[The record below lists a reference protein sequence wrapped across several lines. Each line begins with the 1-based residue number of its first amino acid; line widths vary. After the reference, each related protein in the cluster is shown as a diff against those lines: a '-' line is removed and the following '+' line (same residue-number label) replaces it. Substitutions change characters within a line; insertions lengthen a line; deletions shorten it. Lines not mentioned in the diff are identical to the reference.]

1 MKLFLL
7 SIDKILGG
15 GKMNLVAIDEKTE
28 WRKDR
33 HMDTKRKK
41 EKHKTLEIWKARY
54 LYLLLLPSFVWLLVF
69 CYGPMYGVF
78 MAFVDYKAKYGV
90 FGSKFVGLDNFRRIF
105 STPDAVRSIVNTIEI
120 SVSRLIITFP
130 IPIILAILFNE
141 MPGKRIKKVYQTVF
155 TFPHFLS
162 WVILSNILINFL
174 ASTGAVNSV
183 IQNLGFERINF
194 LGNPK
199 LFRPLL
205 YITDIWKEAGW
216 SAIIYMAAIAGI
228 DMSLYDA
235 AKVDGAN
242 RLQQIWHVTLPGI
255 KTTIV
260 VLFILAVGG
269 LMNAGFDQIF
279 NLRNDVVKSAGQ
291 IIDSYVYDITFL
303 SKPDYSF
310 STAIGLFK
318 SVINFVLLLIANKVV
333 ALFNEGQ
340 GMFK

>member
-1 MKLFLL
+1 ME
-7 SIDKILGG
+7 
-15 GKMNLVAIDEKTE
+15 M
-28 WRKDR
+28 
-33 HMDTKRKK
+33 TKKK
-41 EKHKTLEIWKARY
+41 KKCKFSEIWKSRY

-69 CYGPMYGVF
+69 CYGPMYGIF

-90 FGSKFVGLDNFRRIF
+90 FGSEFVGWANFKRIF
-105 STPDAVRSIVNTIEI
+105 STPDAVRSIKNTFEI
-120 SVSRLIITFP
+120 SIARLIITFP
-130 IPIILAILFNE
+130 VPIILAIMFNE
-141 MPGKRIKKVYQTVF
+141 MPGRKVKKVFQTVF

-174 ASTGAVNSV
+174 ASTGAVNAI

-194 LGNPK
+194 LGNPNF
-199 LFRPLL
+199 FRPLL

-228 DMSLYDA
+228 DMALYDA

-242 RLQQIWHVTLPGI
+242 RLQQIWHITLPGI

-318 SVINFVLLLIANKVV
+318 SVINFVMLLVANKVV
-333 ALFNEGQ
+333 ALLNEGQ
-340 GMFK
+340 GMFR

>member
-1 MKLFLL
+1 
-7 SIDKILGG
+7 
-15 GKMNLVAIDEKTE
+15 
-28 WRKDR
+28 
-33 HMDTKRKK
+33 
-41 EKHKTLEIWKARY
+41 
-54 LYLLLLPSFVWLLVF
+54 
-69 CYGPMYGVF
+69 

>member
-1 MKLFLL
+1 MKE
-7 SIDKILGG
+7 
-15 GKMNLVAIDEKTE
+15 DEKME
-28 WRKDR
+28 
-33 HMDTKRKK
+33 MTKKK
-41 EKHKTLEIWKARY
+41 KKCKFSEIWKSRY

-69 CYGPMYGVF
+69 CYGPMYGIF

-90 FGSKFVGLDNFRRIF
+90 FGSEFVGWANFKRIF
-105 STPDAVRSIVNTIEI
+105 STPDAVRSIKNTFEI
-120 SVSRLIITFP
+120 SIARLIITFP
-130 IPIILAILFNE
+130 VPIILAIMFNE
-141 MPGKRIKKVYQTVF
+141 MPGRKVKKVFQTVF

-174 ASTGAVNSV
+174 ASTGAVNAI

-194 LGNPK
+194 LGNPNF
-199 LFRPLL
+199 FRPLL

-228 DMSLYDA
+228 DMALYDA

-242 RLQQIWHVTLPGI
+242 RLQQIWHITLPGI

-318 SVINFVLLLIANKVV
+318 SVINFVMLLVANKVV
-333 ALFNEGQ
+333 ALLNEGQ
-340 GMFK
+340 GMFR